1 MLNQPVATFL
11 RLAGHRRYAP
21 PVLTIVQT
29 SGSFKPSNGSATV
42 AARITRAHE
51 PVDEA
56 VSPLY
61 NLASSTEAE
70 WASVYYG
77 LLLAQTNRETS
88 IGLENCCDSVV
99 MSLLIGPR
107 RNPRP
112 YVPYYMCKIMDV
124 TEQMDWCGLRLIP
137 RVQNKAGR
145 LFF

>member
-11 RLAGHRRYAP
+11 RLAGRRRYAP

-29 SGSFKPSNGSATV
+29 SGSLKPSNGSAAVT
-42 AARITRAHE
+42 ACITKSHE
-51 PVDEA
+51 LVDEA

-61 NLASSTEAE
+61 NLASLTEAE

-77 LLLAQTNRETS
+77 LLLAQANKETAV
-88 IGLENCCDSVV
+88 GLENCCEGVV

-112 YVPYYMCKIMDV
+112 YVPYYTCKIMDAA
-124 TEQMDWCGLRLIP
+124 EKMEWCGLRLIP
-137 RVQNKAGR
+137 RVQNKAVR
-145 LFF
+145 LF

>member
-1 MLNQPVATFL
+1 MLNKPVTTFL
-11 RLAGHRRYAP
+11 RLAGRRPYPP

-29 SGSFKPSNGSATV
+29 SGAFKPSNGSAAV
-42 AARITRAHE
+42 AACITRSHE
-51 PVDEA
+51 PVEEA

-77 LLLAQTNRETS
+77 LLLAQANKETS
-88 IGLENCCDSVV
+88 IGLENGCEGVV

-112 YVPYYMCKIMDV
+112 YVPYYTCKIMDV
-124 TEQMDWCGLRLIP
+124 AEKMEWCGLRWIP
-137 RVQNKAGR
+137 RVQNKAVPLR
-145 LFF
+145 F

>member
-1 MLNQPVATFL
+1 MLNRPITAFM
-11 RLAGHRRYAP
+11 RLAGRRRYAP
-21 PVLTIVQT
+21 PILTIIQT
-29 SGSFKPSNGSATV
+29 SGSFKASNGSAAV
-42 AARITRAHE
+42 AARITKSHE
-51 PVDEA
+51 PVEEA

-77 LLLAQTNRETS
+77 LLLAQTNKETS
-88 IGLENCCDSVV
+88 AGLENCCDSVV

-112 YVPYYMCKIMDV
+112 YVPYYTCKIMDAA
-124 TEQMDWCGLRLIP
+124 EKMEWCGLRLIP
-137 RVQNKAGR
+137 RVQNKAGQ

>member
-1 MLNQPVATFL
+1 MLNKPVTTFL
-11 RLAGHRRYAP
+11 RLAGRRRYAP
-21 PVLTIVQT
+21 PVLTVVQT
-29 SGSFKPSNGSATV
+29 SGFFKPSNGSAAV
-42 AARITRAHE
+42 AALITRAHE

-77 LLLAQTNRETS
+77 LLLAQANKETS
-88 IGLENCCDSVV
+88 VGLENCCDSVV

-107 RNPRP
+107 MNPRS
-112 YVPYYMCKIMDV
+112 YVPYYTCKIIDAAEKM
-124 TEQMDWCGLRLIP
+124 EWCGLRLIP
-137 RVQNKAGR
+137 RVQNKAGQ

>member
-1 MLNQPVATFL
+1 MLNRPITAFM
-11 RLAGHRRYAP
+11 RLAGRRPYAP

-29 SGSFKPSNGSATV
+29 AGSFKPSCGSAAV

-51 PVDEA
+51 LEDEA

-77 LLLAQTNRETS
+77 LLLAQTNKETS
-88 IGLENCCDSVV
+88 AGLENCCDSVV

-112 YVPYYMCKIMDV
+112 YVPYYTCKIMDAA
-124 TEQMDWCGLRLIP
+124 EKMEWCGLRLIP
-137 RVQNKAGR
+137 RVQNKAGQ

>member
-1 MLNQPVATFL
+1 MLNKPVTTFL
-11 RLAGHRRYAP
+11 RLAGRRPYPP

-29 SGSFKPSNGSATV
+29 SGFFKPSNGSAAV

-77 LLLAQTNRETS
+77 LLLAQANKETS
-88 IGLENCCDSVV
+88 IGLENCCDSIA

-107 RNPRP
+107 RNPRS
-112 YVPYYMCKIMDV
+112 YVPYYTCKIIDAAERM
-124 TEQMDWCGLRLIP
+124 EWCGLRWIP
-137 RVQNKAGR
+137 RVENKAGQ